1 VRELLDLPQNILR
14 AILLGR
20 PFQVTLQ
27 QSARQPVPPSQL
39 RQPAS
44 QSRPA
49 RSPFDN
55 MFEEFLHLGS
65 LSANRPPFGN
75 TPFDEFFQNPRVRSP
90 GLPAQQVRGQQQ
102 RASPAEPAR
111 QGMRTVG
118 SIRCDVCGEW
128 FTVTGGFHC
137 TICKGGD
144 FEVCSI
150 CVGNNL
156 GCLNRSHVL
165 RKWNVVTG

>member
-1 VRELLDLPQNILR
+1 VRELLDLPENILR

-27 QSARQPVPPSQL
+27 QPARQPVPHSQF
-39 RQPAS
+39 RQPAA
-44 QSRPA
+44 QPRPA

-75 TPFDEFFQNPRVRSP
+75 SPFDEFFQTPRVRGS
-90 GLPAQQVRGQQQ
+90 GLPAQQGRGQQQ
-102 RASPAEPAR
+102 QASPAEPAR
-111 QGMRTVG
+111 QGMRTVE
-118 SIRCDVCGEW
+118 SIKCNVCGER
-128 FTVTGGFHC
+128 FAATGGFHC

-144 FEVCSI
+144 FDVCST
-150 CVGNNL
+150 CVGNNV
-156 GCLNRSHVL
+156 GCLNRNHVL
-165 RKWNVVTG
+165 RKWNVVAG